1 MVTKR
6 VRLVMSRR
14 ESYRS
19 ERGGPNNDCPIE
31 ATLDI
36 VGGKWKVLILFYLM
50 KGTVRFGEFQ
60 RLIPKI
66 TQRMLTLQLR
76 ELEEDGVVHRE
87 VYRQVPPKV
96 EYSLTEFGRSLEP
109 ILILMRDWGVTYK
122 ERLARITTAAAAPP
136 CNGNTITC
144 ISSPVVR
151 TLLPALPH
159 HPPPLFPPPIWN
171 LS

>member
-1 MVTKR
+1 MN
-6 VRLVMSRR
+6 RR
-14 ESYRS
+14 ERYRS
-19 ERGGPNNDCPIE
+19 ERGGPNDGCPIE

-122 ERLARITTAAAAPP
+122 ERLARIATAAAA
-136 CNGNTITC
+136 
-144 ISSPVVR
+144 SPD
-151 TLLPALPH
+151 TETQ
-159 HPPPLFPPPIWN
+159 
-171 LS
+171 

>member
-1 MVTKR
+1 
-6 VRLVMSRR
+6 MSYEER
-14 ESYRS
+14 YRS
-19 ERGGPNNDCPIE
+19 EGGNVNDDCPIE

-50 KGTVRFGEFQ
+50 QGTVRFGELQ

-76 ELEEDGVVHRE
+76 ELEEDGVIHRE

-109 ILILMRDWGVTYK
+109 LLLLMRDWGVMYK
-122 ERLARITTAAAAPP
+122 ERLARKTTAAPP
-136 CNGNTITC
+136 ETET
-144 ISSPVVR
+144 PMR
-151 TLLPALPH
+151 R
-159 HPPPLFPPPIWN
+159 
-171 LS
+171 